1 MKKQTLPK
9 LEEALWVLQGEHKK
23 QVNVP
28 SVFHAS

>member
-1 MKKQTLPK
+1 LPK

-28 SVFHAS
+28 SVFHASW